1 MQMINADENTEKS
14 KDKIKTNIK
23 APVKKG
29 DKLGVCEYFID
40 KEKIGE
46 TEIISYENVEKNNFI
61 TEYLKMFKNVFRC
74 CI

>member
-1 MQMINADENTEKS
+1 MPFIISHLTVKRKKRESNQKELYLIAKMQ
-14 KDKIKTNIK
+14 TNS
-23 APVKKG
+23 
-29 DKLGVCEYFID
+29 
-40 KEKIGE
+40 EKIGE